1 MVTMIDETFSDRLWF
16 WGTQKTDSFDGY
28 TVYGGMILVGA
39 GGATVLVT
47 SLSMVADLIGTS
59 TVSN

>member
-1 MVTMIDETFSDRLWF
+1 M
-16 WGTQKTDSFDGY
+16 GTQKADAIDHY
-28 TVYGGMILVGA
+28 AVYGGMILVGA

-59 TVSN
+59 TVRLSKSMCGGPNALLTEL